1 MSSIWRLLEK
11 ISNLVMALPIMVGL
25 LRDILEEQKK
35 CTELLERIADTLDPP
50 QAEQLVATIGP
61 VEEQP

>member
-1 MSSIWRLLEK
+1 MQSIWRLLNK
-11 ISNLVMALPIMVGL
+11 ISDLVMSLPIMVNV
-25 LRDILEEQKK
+25 LRDILAEQKK

-50 QAEQLVATIGP
+50 QAETLVATIGP